1 MTKLTSTKKPFPFD
15 HSLQLWQPISWAPG
29 WKSVLMELHRLASE
43 ECCYHYSVCIFSPD
57 KWGFPSVPL
66 YLCCCSA
73 GGEAGRTRS
82 NSGAHCGGSP
92 SSQSWPL
99 PLAWLHRRTPFSQ
112 HGHAVPWAPAL
123 PSCGTNHARAALAC
137 NKSISGFQSQ
147 GTVWDRGWRWD
158 LKDAHKDDR
167 RMKRVLCGEE
177 PREVSQGQA
186 GTHMK
191 SLGSIL
197 RTEWTCSKAG
207 KLGAHILLQDC
218 PQLLGILLHSVRWSP
233 AQNKLDGILVVK

>member
-82 NSGAHCGGSP
+82 NSGAHCGGSL

-99 PLAWLHRRTPFSQ
+99 PLAWLHRRAPFSQ
-112 HGHAVPWAPAL
+112 HGHAVPCAPPYL
-123 PSCGTNHARAALAC
+123 PAALTTPELHLPVT
-137 NKSISGFQSQ
+137 SRFQGSS
-147 GTVWDRGWRWD
+147 
-158 LKDAHKDDR
+158 
-167 RMKRVLCGEE
+167 
-177 PREVSQGQA
+177 PREQNETEA
-186 GTHMK
+186 GGET
-191 SLGSIL
+191 
-197 RTEWTCSKAG
+197 
-207 KLGAHILLQDC
+207 
-218 PQLLGILLHSVRWSP
+218 
-233 AQNKLDGILVVK
+233 